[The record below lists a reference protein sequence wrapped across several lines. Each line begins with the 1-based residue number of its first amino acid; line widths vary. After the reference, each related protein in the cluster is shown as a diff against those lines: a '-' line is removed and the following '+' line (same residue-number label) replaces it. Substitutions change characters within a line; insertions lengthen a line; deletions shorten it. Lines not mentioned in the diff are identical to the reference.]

1 VVFVY
6 KRYPIVGDGYTS
18 KVQIMKLIQAKAHI
32 AYWVILLALSAC
44 RPAESEAVG
53 KRVDANSVTVSV
65 DAVNYQHDLDVQYT
79 LKDASNNAV
88 GGAIVGLLEGPGAKN
103 CCTLLPKKW
112 RPGLK
117 YHLSWEEGSAKEISP
132 IRQERTL
139 ELPRYSAPGDLYVLF
154 YPNHEVELIASPVEP
169 GHANWAGREKAGALA
184 ACVARLPEKECRKHL
199 PKYQRAPDRAAAE
212 MRRGCTKDALEKTN
226 TEFPYLKEDNQ
237 KACEEMQSLCMNKW
251 AVTSK
256 AMCDFDYKDEE

>member
-1 VVFVY
+1 
-6 KRYPIVGDGYTS
+6 
-18 KVQIMKLIQAKAHI
+18 MKLIKVKAHFG
-32 AYWVILLALSAC
+32 YWVILLALSAC

-169 GHANWAGREKAGALA
+169 GHANWAGREKAGALT
-184 ACVARLPEKECRKHL
+184 ACVARLSEKECRKHL
-199 PKYQRAPDRAAAE
+199 PKYRLGSKEQIAAE
-212 MRRGCTKDALEKTN
+212 FRASCQSNKIRTASDPENTSNWTAQDCVEMRDYC
-226 TEFPYLKEDNQ
+226 LKEMKIN
-237 KACEEMQSLCMNKW
+237 
-251 AVTSK
+251 K
-256 AMCDFDYKDEE
+256 AMCEINYQEE

>member
-1 VVFVY
+1 
-6 KRYPIVGDGYTS
+6 
-18 KVQIMKLIQAKAHI
+18 MKLIQAKAHI
-32 AYWVILLALSAC
+32 AYWVIILALSAC

-79 LKDASNNAV
+79 LKDASNKAV

-169 GHANWAGREKAGALA
+169 GHPNWAGREKAGALT
-184 ACVARLPEKECRKHL
+184 ACVARLSEKECRKHL
-199 PKYQRAPDRAAAE
+199 PKYRPRSPDAVAAG
-212 MRRGCTKDALEKTN
+212 MRDTCQEDAIIQSSNEALN
-226 TEFPYLKEDNQ
+226 RQ
-237 KACEEMQSLCMNKW
+237 ACEEMQKECYEKW
-251 AVTSK
+251 AVSDK
-256 AMCDFDYKDEE
+256 AMCKPTYKD

>member
-1 VVFVY
+1 
-6 KRYPIVGDGYTS
+6 
-18 KVQIMKLIQAKAHI
+18 
-32 AYWVILLALSAC
+32 
-44 RPAESEAVG
+44 
-53 KRVDANSVTVSV
+53 
-65 DAVNYQHDLDVQYT
+65 NYQHDLDVQYT

-88 GGAIVGLLEGPGAKN
+88 GGSIVGLLEGPGAKN

-199 PKYQRAPDRAAAE
+199 PKYKFGSKEETAAM
-212 MRRGCTKDALEKTN
+212 MRE
-226 TEFPYLKEDNQ
+226 
-237 KACEEMQSLCMNKW
+237 AC
-251 AVTSK
+251 TSK
-256 AMCDFDYKDEE
+256 SIQESSDPEGNQEACNKLLNDCKNLWVINKKMCDLDYQEE

>member
-1 VVFVY
+1 
-6 KRYPIVGDGYTS
+6 
-18 KVQIMKLIQAKAHI
+18 MKLIQAKTHLG
-32 AYWVILLALSAC
+32 YWVILLALSAC

-117 YHLSWEEGSAKEISP
+117 YHLSWEEGGAKEISP

-169 GHANWAGREKAGALA
+169 GHANWAGREKAGALT
-184 ACVARLPEKECRKHL
+184 ACVARLSEKECRKHL
-199 PKYQRAPDRAAAE
+199 PKYRPRSPDAVAAG
-212 MRRGCTKDALEKTN
+212 MRDTCQEDAIIQSSNEAIN
-226 TEFPYLKEDNQ
+226 RQ
-237 KACEEMQSLCMNKW
+237 ACEEMQKECYEKW
-251 AVTSK
+251 AVSDK
-256 AMCDFDYKDEE
+256 AMCKPTYKD